1 MTNLTEL
8 LGSYGASV
16 LAWASGEIGRIYI
29 AGGLGGALRWINS
42 HRRRL
47 RDGPVAIIA
56 GSVSARYFHPIVG
69 NILEGIFG
77 DFARPEDAIAT
88 SAFVAGLL
96 GMSLGK
102 LLMAV
107 VEGRF
112 KSLKPGDNDE
122 N

>member
-1 MTNLTEL
+1 MTNLTEII
-8 LGSYGASV
+8 GTWGASV

-42 HRRRL
+42 HKRRL

-56 GSVSARYFHPIVG
+56 GSVSARFFHPIVG
-69 NILEGIFG
+69 NILEGAFG
-77 DFARPEDAIAT
+77 EFARPEDAIAT

-102 LLMAV
+102 LLIAV
-107 VEGRF
+107 IEGKF
-112 KSLKPGDNDE
+112 GAVKSGGSDE
-122 N
+122 K